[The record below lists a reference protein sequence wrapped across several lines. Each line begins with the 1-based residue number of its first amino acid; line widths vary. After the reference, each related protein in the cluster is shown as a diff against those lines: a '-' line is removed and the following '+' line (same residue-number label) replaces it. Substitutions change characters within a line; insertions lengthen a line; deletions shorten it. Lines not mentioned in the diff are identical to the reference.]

1 MAQKSYLNTLLDIMV
16 MCFIRP
22 LCAKLPQMIGYV
34 KCFDSNKAI
43 SFKVNDKK
51 LRKKYTKKMRKIS
64 SLIGK
69 EFDIEHDGSDKY
81 IKTKIKTYGDKVNTN
96 VQGKKVSK
104 EDASYKFLSLIM
116 LDSVMRLNKEYYSQT
131 FLERCSYEIKK
142 E

>member
-1 MAQKSYLNTLLDIMV
+1 
-16 MCFIRP
+16 
-22 LCAKLPQMIGYV
+22 
-34 KCFDSNKAI
+34 
-43 SFKVNDKK
+43 
-51 LRKKYTKKMRKIS
+51 MRKIS

-69 EFDIEHDGSDKY
+69 ELDSQHDGSDKY

-96 VQGKKVSK
+96 VQGKKVPK

-142 E
+142 

>member
-1 MAQKSYLNTLLDIMV
+1 
-16 MCFIRP
+16 
-22 LCAKLPQMIGYV
+22 
-34 KCFDSNKAI
+34 
-43 SFKVNDKK
+43 
-51 LRKKYTKKMRKIS
+51 MRKIS

-69 EFDIEHDGSDKY
+69 EFDSEHDGSDKY
-81 IKTKIKTYGDKVNTN
+81 IKKKIKTYGDKVNTN
-96 VQGKKVSK
+96 VQGKKVPK